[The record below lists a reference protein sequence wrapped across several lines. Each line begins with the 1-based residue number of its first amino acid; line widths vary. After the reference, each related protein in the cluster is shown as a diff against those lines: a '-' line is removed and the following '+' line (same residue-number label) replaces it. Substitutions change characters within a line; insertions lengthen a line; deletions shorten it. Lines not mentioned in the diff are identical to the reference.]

1 VSDTQVWLVPHT
13 HWDREWYEPFAVFSQ
28 RLVAMMDA
36 LLDLGA
42 AGFPHFHLDGQT
54 AMIDDYLERRPER
67 AEDLAALVRSGRLSA
82 GPWVTQ
88 MDEFLTSG
96 ESHIRNLEM
105 GLARAEQLGGAL
117 RLGYMPDQFGHIGQ
131 MPQLLRMAGLERAM
145 VWRGVPASIE
155 RSSFRWRSP
164 DGSEVVTEYL
174 PHGYSNGSSFE
185 QTDDEAS
192 LAAAIAA
199 SVDALRPFS
208 IDDRAVVMVGYDHAG
223 PDATLP
229 DRLHEPGVRI
239 AGLASYVEGRDAP
252 DYLPVW
258 TGELRSSARAH
269 LLPNVY
275 SARVHQKRER
285 GRVEALVERYAEP
298 LAALVPGFG
307 WPQEELRRAWTLLLW
322 NGAHDS
328 ACGCSHDQVA
338 IDVDGRF
345 LEARAICGDVVE
357 RALISLGSR
366 VQGGPGVLRF
376 NPSPFE
382 REGVPALGYS
392 VGAVR
397 EPAVRTVEVAEHGDA
412 ISIGGL
418 QVRLLDEPD
427 VGDLYNFCYAQP
439 DQVPSP
445 PASMEVRGH
454 EVVATWD
461 GLHVLARVTRR
472 DGEPFIRLDG
482 VIRNDRPD
490 HRLRLVVTLPSAA
503 TRSLAGAPFELVSRP
518 LIGEGSGLEAASAT
532 WPARQVVVAGG
543 VAVLHDGVFEYEVVD
558 GDALAITLLRCVG
571 RISGSFATRPWDA
584 GPRTPTPG
592 AQMIGET
599 SFSLALWPRPPTGAA
614 LLEGWERFALPIAE
628 APAPGGGELPRT
640 GSLLSLDLGT
650 ALLSNVRRHDDRTKV
665 RVWNAERGNVTAR
678 IASVSVDLGAAEI
691 RTVAL

>member
-1 VSDTQVWLVPHT
+1 
-13 HWDREWYEPFAVFSQ
+13 
-28 RLVAMMDA
+28 
-36 LLDLGA
+36 
-42 AGFPHFHLDGQT
+42 
-54 AMIDDYLERRPER
+54 
-67 AEDLAALVRSGRLSA
+67 
-82 GPWVTQ
+82 
-88 MDEFLTSG
+88 
-96 ESHIRNLEM
+96 
-105 GLARAEQLGGAL
+105 
-117 RLGYMPDQFGHIGQ
+117 
-131 MPQLLRMAGLERAM
+131 
-145 VWRGVPASIE
+145 
-155 RSSFRWRSP
+155 
-164 DGSEVVTEYL
+164 
-174 PHGYSNGSSFE
+174 
-185 QTDDEAS
+185 
-192 LAAAIAA
+192 
-199 SVDALRPFS
+199 
-208 IDDRAVVMVGYDHAG
+208 
-223 PDATLP
+223 
-229 DRLHEPGVRI
+229 
-239 AGLASYVEGRDAP
+239 
-252 DYLPVW
+252 
-258 TGELRSSARAH
+258 
-269 LLPNVY
+269 
-275 SARVHQKRER
+275 
-285 GRVEALVERYAEP
+285 
-298 LAALVPGFG
+298 
-307 WPQEELRRAWTLLLW
+307 
-322 NGAHDS
+322 
-328 ACGCSHDQVA
+328 
-338 IDVDGRF
+338 
-345 LEARAICGDVVE
+345 
-357 RALISLGSR
+357 
-366 VQGGPGVLRF
+366 
-376 NPSPFE
+376 PFE

-518 LIGEGSGLEAASAT
+518 LIGEGSRLEAASAT